1 MFCFGNVY
9 NKKKSHRRNNNNNNN
24 INQNYT
30 PADYIRGEMRNKPIE
45 SKKGKNKKT
54 KQKSIPPGV
63 TNSFPG

>member
-9 NKKKSHRRNNNNNNN
+9 NKKKSHRRNNNNN